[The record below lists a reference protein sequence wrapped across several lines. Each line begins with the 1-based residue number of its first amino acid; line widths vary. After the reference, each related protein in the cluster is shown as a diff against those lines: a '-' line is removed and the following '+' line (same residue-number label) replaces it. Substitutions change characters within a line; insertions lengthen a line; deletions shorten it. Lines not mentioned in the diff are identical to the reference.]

1 MLFVLPVVVFIL
13 AEKTS
18 ARGEEVRGVCVIKD
32 KEQKLEEV
40 EASHRLG
47 GAELDRPYGASVGD
61 VRPESRT
68 IHGGLRPAQVGNADP
83 G

>member
-1 MLFVLPVVVFIL
+1 M
-13 AEKTS
+13 
-18 ARGEEVRGVCVIKD
+18 RGVCVIKD
-32 KEQKLEEV
+32 KERKLEEV

-68 IHGGLRPAQVGNADP
+68 IHRGLRPAQVGNADP